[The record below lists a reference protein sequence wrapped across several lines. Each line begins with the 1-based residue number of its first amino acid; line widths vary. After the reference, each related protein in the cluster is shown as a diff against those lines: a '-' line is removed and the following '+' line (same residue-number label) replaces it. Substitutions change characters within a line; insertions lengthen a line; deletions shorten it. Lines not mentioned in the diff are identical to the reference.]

1 MSRGIAP
8 KCCDPRAGRFG
19 VVLALCCAEIAL
31 SPAFAQRPE
40 IQFLRTWEPT
50 TEGAQLS
57 EVSGLALAEDGTVLF
72 VERDRGA
79 LWRLAGERAKPTDLA
94 GGGRA
99 FTSKKTG
106 GLAVLGKGR
115 VAVANT
121 SNDTIAIID
130 DEGRVVRVFAGGGR
144 GYGEL
149 KDPEGL
155 AFSSR
160 KRLYVADRSNNR
172 VAVFSEDGVFL
183 NAISGRSAEGTELSR
198 PLQVA
203 VDGAERVYV
212 LEDAGPGRLSVYSH
226 SGKLLKRLSA
236 ESFAGSRRARWRALA
251 ADSTGRVFVADSANG
266 NIVELDWEHAKATHR
281 FGSPGGGRGQ
291 FSAVVALAIAG
302 RDLAV
307 ADSGNKKIEFFRVP
321 EAKNVL
327 PETERLASVRQA
339 STLNL
344 ECEHAYVLDGGD
356 ILCLKPGKV
365 TRLDSAGKLK
375 LEFSGKIEN
384 PRRAA
389 ADARDIAIADGD
401 SVKIFAQN
409 GKLRFTVGRGGSR
422 DGEFDEIGGLH
433 LADYLYV
440 ADTDNHRV
448 QIFTRDGIFVNK
460 LADVPDSKTR
470 RLSKPVAVVTDAAG
484 NIYVADA
491 ETRAVQVYSAKLE
504 WRYTVDGDPIPYE
517 KIHGLSVDSENRLYV
532 SSATE
537 QGKQLVDVSYGGI
550 REFSFAAYR
559 SPQIEPS
566 GAVTFSTPPAS
577 YTFALFDAE
586 RKELAVYHFLQPV
599 PPVGGVA
606 VLGETDKVRV
616 TWLKSTARYVSSYR
630 VYAAREK
637 EGPYERLV
645 ETKTAEASFGADAAG
660 RFLFYRVGA
669 QSNFGVEG
677 DPSAPVEDVFR
688 EGYQEFLAK
697 RYEPAAGAFK
707 RAVQAAPSH
716 AAAVEYLG
724 RSLLAMGR
732 YDAAVGHFQDLARR
746 PGWETV
752 GRLHEARALAASGD
766 LLGARSATERAITAN
781 QANAETYTLCGELGL
796 QLGDAAGA
804 VTCLET
810 ALARDPKNATARAV
824 LGEAFVRL
832 GAVDKGIAELDKACA
847 ASPSETSN
855 WLRAGGVLLSLGR
868 PRDALERYKRAIA
881 IAPRDTEALI
891 ATANTH
897 LALGEFEQARTIA
910 LSMAGS
916 PVEESIGQYVLGR
929 IAIAQGKHEEA
940 VISLARA
947 TRLNPKYGAA
957 WAALADAYLGMKDE
971 RKAREALS
979 KAAAL
984 PDAGADV
991 FKRLAGLESREGRHP
1006 QALAALERAVA
1017 LAPADLDLRLAQ
1029 ARTLAALGRW
1039 QDSGRAAR
1047 EAQKLAPKNV
1057 EPLLLAATAANRQG
1071 KSGEAIQTLKHALEL
1086 QPDSYEVNFQLGVSF
1101 ADSNTHDQALTY
1113 LEKAAR
1119 IDDRADAPHVAM
1131 AEVHL
1136 ERRAFD
1142 AAIAELTLA
1151 AKLNPSDANQRLL
1164 AGAYDQKK
1172 KALSGTVARPRI
1184 EDLRLERMFVAAH
1197 KQYATE
1203 KIGSV
1208 KVKNDTADDFK
1219 NLRVSFFIKEYM
1231 DFPVNREIA
1240 ELKANSTVEVPLN
1253 ATFNSKILGIDED
1266 TRVLAIVSLATAD
1279 TRDAAQDIT
1288 QAVTLYGKNAILWA
1302 NGEMVGS
1309 FVTPRDDTLR
1319 NFVREA
1325 TNRYA
1330 PPSQGA
1336 LNRPLA
1342 LASTVY
1348 NILSAQG
1355 LRYQA
1360 DPNTPFS
1367 RVAAD
1372 QVDYVQFPRETLRL
1386 KSGDCDDLSVLLAAA
1401 YENLGIETALID
1413 VPGHLFLMFRTGVKV
1428 ADRGLISLQ
1437 DELLAVRDGEIWI
1450 PVEATLIATSF
1461 SEAWAEGG
1469 RRYHE
1474 AEAKK
1479 QIKILSLRRA
1489 WEKYPPVTLAPA
1501 SFALEV
1507 PAGERASRLIDR
1519 EQRVLIARR
1528 LEREVQPYRQLLA
1541 SNPKDEEA
1549 RLQIGNI
1556 YGRNGATDVA
1566 LKEFE
1571 SILAANPRHAAALNN
1586 RGNLYYDRGDYER
1599 ALESYRFA
1607 EEVDPADGGIRVNAA
1622 LAYYRLGK
1630 LPEARAK
1637 YREATRLQKDAGTQ
1651 YRSLA
1656 KLLGN

>member
-8 KCCDPRAGRFG
+8 KSCESGAGRFG
-19 VVLALCCAEIAL
+19 IVFALFCAWLALSQA
-31 SPAFAQRPE
+31 SAQQPE
-40 IQFLRTWEPT
+40 VQFVRSWQS
-50 TEGAQLS
+50 TEGTPLS
-57 EVSGLALAEDGTVLF
+57 EVSGMTLATDGTVLF

-79 LWRLAGERAKPTDLA
+79 LWRLAGEAAKPTDLA
-94 GGGRA
+94 GSGRP

-106 GLAVLGKGR
+106 GLAILGEGR
-115 VAVANT
+115 IAVANT
-121 SNDTIAIID
+121 SNDTIAVLD
-130 DEGRVVRVFAGGGR
+130 DQGRTVRRFAGGGH

-155 AFSSR
+155 AFSTR

-172 VAVFSEDGVFL
+172 VAVYSEDGVFL
-183 NAISGRSAEGTELSR
+183 QAISGRDETTALAR

-212 LEDAGPGRLSVYSH
+212 LEDTGPGRLSVYSY

-236 ESFAGSRRARWRALA
+236 ESFAGSRSARWRALTV
-251 ADSTGRVFVADSANG
+251 DLSGRVFVADGENG
-266 NIVELDWEHAKATHR
+266 NIVELDWERAKVNRR
-281 FGSPGGGRGQ
+281 FGSPGNGRGQ
-291 FSAVVALAIAG
+291 FSEVVALAIAG
-302 RDLAV
+302 RELAV
-307 ADSGNKKIEFFRVP
+307 ADVGNKKIEFFRIP
-321 EAKNVL
+321 EAKNTI
-327 PETERLASVRQA
+327 PETEGLASVRRA
-339 STLNL
+339 SALSL
-344 ECEHAYVLDGGD
+344 ECEHAYALDGGD
-356 ILCLKPGKV
+356 ILCLNRGKV
-365 TRLDSAGKLK
+365 AQLDSSGKLK
-375 LEFSGKIEN
+375 LAFSGKIDR

-389 ADARDIAIADGD
+389 SDAQDIAIADGN
-401 SVKIFAQN
+401 SVKIFGHN

-422 DGEFDEIGGLH
+422 DGEFDEIGGLY

-448 QIFTRDGIFVNK
+448 QMFTRDGIFVNK
-460 LADVPDSKTR
+460 LADAPDQPR
-470 RLSKPVAVVTDAAG
+470 RLARPVAVVTDAAG

-491 ETRAVQVYSAKLE
+491 ETKAVQVYSAKLE
-504 WRYTVDGDPIPYE
+504 WRYSVAGNPIPYQS
-517 KIHGLSVDSENRLYV
+517 IHGLSVDTENRLYV
-532 SSATE
+532 FSATD
-537 QGKQLVDVSYGGI
+537 QGKQLVDVFHEGV

-559 SPQIEPS
+559 TPQIEPTD
-566 GAVTFSTPPAS
+566 AVTFSVPPGS
-577 YTFALFDAE
+577 YTFALHDAE
-586 RKELAVYHFLQPV
+586 RKELAIYHFLQPV
-599 PPVGGVA
+599 ARVGGVA
-606 VLGETDKVRV
+606 VLGETNKVRL
-616 TWLKSTARYVSSYR
+616 TWLKSTARYVTSYR
-630 VYAAREK
+630 VYAALEK
-637 EGPYERLV
+637 DGPYERLL
-645 ETKTAEASFGADAAG
+645 ETKAAEASLGADAVG
-660 RFLFYRVGA
+660 RFLFYRVSA
-669 QSNFGVEG
+669 RSNFGVDG

-688 EGYQEFLAK
+688 VGYREFEAG
-697 RYEPAAGAFK
+697 RYEPAIAAFT
-707 RAVQAAPSH
+707 RAVQAAPNH

-732 YDAAVGHFQDLARR
+732 YDAAVGQFQDLGRR

-752 GRLHEARALAASGD
+752 GRLLEAKALAASGD
-766 LLGARSATERAITAN
+766 LLGARSATERAIAAK
-781 QANAETYTLCGELGL
+781 QASAETYTLCGELGL
-796 QLGDAAGA
+796 KLGDAAGA

-832 GAVDKGIAELDKACA
+832 GAVDKGISELDAACA
-847 ASPSETSN
+847 ASPSETAN

-868 PRDALERYKRAIA
+868 PRDALERYKRALA
-881 IAPRDTEALI
+881 VAPRDTEALI
-891 ATANTH
+891 AAANTH
-897 LALGEFEQARTIA
+897 LALGEFDQARTIA

-940 VISLARA
+940 VISLARS

-957 WAALADAYLGMKDE
+957 WAALADAYLGLKDE

-984 PDAGADV
+984 PNAGADV
-991 FKRLAGLESREGRHP
+991 FKRLAELEAKEGRHA
-1006 QALAALERAVA
+1006 QALAALEHAVA
-1017 LAPADLDLRLAQ
+1017 LAPADVNLRLAQ

-1039 QDSGRAAR
+1039 QDSGKAAR
-1047 EAQKLAPKNV
+1047 EAQKLAPKNI
-1057 EPLLLAATAANRQG
+1057 EPLLLASTAAYRQG
-1071 KSGEAIQTLKHALEL
+1071 KNGEAIQTLKRALEL
-1086 QPDSYEVNFQLGVSF
+1086 QPDSYEVNFRLGVSF
-1101 ADSNTHDQALTY
+1101 ADSNTYNEAVTY

-1119 IDDRADAPHVAM
+1119 IDDKADAPHVAM

-1136 ERRAFD
+1136 ERRTFD

-1164 AGAYDQKK
+1164 AAAYDQKK
-1172 KALSGTVARPRI
+1172 KALAGTVARPRI
-1184 EDLRLERMFVAAH
+1184 EDLQLERMFVSAH

-1208 KVKNDTADDFK
+1208 KVRNDTAEDFK

-1240 ELKANSTVEVPLN
+1240 EIKEKSVVEVPLH
-1253 ATFNSKILGIDED
+1253 ATFNNKILGIDED
-1266 TRVLAIVSLATAD
+1266 TRVLAVVSLSTAD
-1279 TRDAAQDIT
+1279 SREGTQDIT

-1302 NGEMVGS
+1302 NGDMVGS

-1330 PPSQGA
+1330 PPTQGA
-1336 LNRPLA
+1336 LNRQLA
-1342 LASTVY
+1342 LAATVY
-1348 NILSAQG
+1348 NVLSAQG

-1372 QVDYVQFPRETLRL
+1372 QIDYVQFPRETLRL

-1413 VPGHLFLMFRTGVKV
+1413 VPGHLFLIFRTGVKE

-1437 DELLAVRDGEIWI
+1437 DDLLAVRDGEIWI

-1461 SEAWAEGG
+1461 SEAWAEGA
-1469 RRYHE
+1469 RKYHE

-1479 QIKILSLRRA
+1479 QLKVLSLRQA
-1489 WEKYPPVTLAPA
+1489 WERYPPVTLAPA
-1501 SFALEV
+1501 TFSVEV
-1507 PAGERASRLIDR
+1507 TTGERASRLTDR

-1528 LEREVQPYRQLLA
+1528 LEREVQPYRERLA
-1541 SNPKDEEA
+1541 VNAQDEEA

-1571 SILAANPRHAAALNN
+1571 AILAKNPRHAAALNN
-1586 RGNLYYDRGDYER
+1586 RGNLYYDRGDYEH

-1607 EEVDPADGGIRVNAA
+1607 EEVDPSDGGIRVNTA

-1630 LPEARAK
+1630 LAEAQAK
-1637 YREATRLQKDAGTQ
+1637 YREATRLQKDVGDH

>member
-1 MSRGIAP
+1 MTRVIAP
-8 KCCDPRAGRFG
+8 KSCNFRAGRFG
-19 VVLALCCAEIAL
+19 IALALCCAGPAL
-31 SPAFAQRPE
+31 SPGFAQQPE
-40 IQFLRTWEPT
+40 IQFLRSWQPT
-50 TEGAQLS
+50 ESGPLS
-57 EVSGLALAEDGTVLF
+57 EMSGMTLAADGAVLF

-79 LWRLAGERAKPTDLA
+79 LWRIEGALPKSIDLA
-94 GGGRA
+94 GSGRP
-99 FTSKKTG
+99 FTSKKMG
-106 GLAVLGKGR
+106 GIAILGDGR
-115 VAVANT
+115 VAIANT
-121 SNDTIAIID
+121 SNDSVAIVD
-130 DEGRVVRVFAGGGR
+130 DQGRAQRVFASGGH

-172 VAVFSEDGVFL
+172 IAVFSEDGVYL
-183 NAISGRSAEGTELSR
+183 HAIGGGDPATAPLK

-203 VDGAERVYV
+203 VDAAERIYV
-212 LEDAGPGRLSVYSH
+212 LEDAGPGRLSVYSY

-236 ESFAGSRRARWRALA
+236 ESFPGNRSARWRALA
-251 ADSTGRVFVADSANG
+251 ADPTGRVFLADRANG
-266 NIVELDWEHAKATHR
+266 NIVELDWEQAKARRR
-281 FGSPGGGRGQ
+281 FGSPGSGRGQ
-291 FSAVVALAIAG
+291 FSEVAALAIAG
-302 RDLAV
+302 RELAI
-307 ADSGNKKIEFFRVP
+307 ADVGNNKIEFFRVP
-321 EAKNVL
+321 EGKNTI
-327 PETERLASVRQA
+327 PEIDRLASVRRA
-339 STLNL
+339 STLSLDCERAYGL
-344 ECEHAYVLDGGD
+344 EGGD
-356 ILCLKPGKV
+356 ILCLKKGKV
-365 TRLDSAGKLK
+365 TRLDSGGKLK
-375 LEFSGKIEN
+375 LEFSGRIDK
-384 PRRAA
+384 PRSAA
-389 ADARDIAIADGD
+389 ADAREIAIADGD
-401 SVKIFAQN
+401 SVKIFGHD

-422 DGEFDEIGGLH
+422 DGEFDEIGGMH

-448 QIFTRDGIFVNK
+448 QMFTRDGIFVNK
-460 LADVPDSKTR
+460 LVDAQR
-470 RLSKPVAVVTDAAG
+470 FAKPVAVVTDAAG

-491 ETRAVQVYSAKLE
+491 GTKTVQVYSAKLE
-504 WRYTVDGDPIPYE
+504 WRFAVAGDPIPYRA
-517 KIHGLSVDSENRLYV
+517 IHGISVDSEDRLYI

-537 QGKQLVDVSYGGI
+537 QGKQLVDVSYGGYG
-550 REFSFAAYR
+550 EFSFAAYR
-559 SPQIEPS
+559 SPQIEP
-566 GAVTFSTPPAS
+566 GAAVTFSAPPAS
-577 YTFALFDAE
+577 YTFTLYDAD
-586 RKELAVYHFLQPV
+586 RKELAVYQYLQPL
-599 PPVGGVA
+599 PRVGGVA
-606 VLGETDKVRV
+606 VLGEPDKVRL
-616 TWLKSTARYVSSYR
+616 TWLKSTARYVAGYR
-630 VYAAREK
+630 IYAAVEK
-637 EGPYERLV
+637 GGPYERIL
-645 ETKTAEASFGADAAG
+645 ETQAAEATLGVDSAR
-660 RFLFYRVGA
+660 RFLFYEVGA
-669 QSNFGVEG
+669 RSNFGIDGE
-677 DPSAPVEDVFR
+677 PSPPVEDVFR
-688 EGYQEFLAK
+688 VGYREFEAG
-697 RYEPAAGAFK
+697 RYETALAALT
-707 RAVQAAPSH
+707 RAAQASPDH

-724 RSLLAMGR
+724 RTLLAMGR
-732 YDAAVGHFQDLARR
+732 YDAAVGQFQDLSRR

-752 GRLHEARALAASGD
+752 GRLLEAKALAASGD
-766 LLGARSATERAITAN
+766 LLGARSATERAIAAD
-781 QANAETYTLCGELGL
+781 QANAETYTLCGDLGL

-804 VTCLET
+804 VTCAEK
-810 ALARDPKNATARAV
+810 ALARDSKNAAARAI

-832 GAVDKGIAELDKACA
+832 GAVDKGVAELDKACA
-847 ASPSETSN
+847 ASPSETAN
-855 WLRAGGVLLSLGR
+855 WLRAGGVFLSLGR
-868 PRDALERYKRAIA
+868 PRDALERYNKALA
-881 IAPRDTEALI
+881 IAPRNTEALI
-891 ATANTH
+891 AAANTH
-897 LALGEFEQARTIA
+897 LALGEFDQARTIA

-916 PVEESIGQYVLGR
+916 PVEESVGQYVLGR
-929 IAIAQGKHEEA
+929 IAIAQGKSEEA

-947 TRLNPKYGAA
+947 TRLNPKNGAA
-957 WAALADAYLGMKDE
+957 WAALADAYLGLKDE
-971 RKAREALS
+971 GKAREALA

-991 FKRLAGLESREGRHP
+991 FRRLAELETREGHHP

-1017 LAPADLDLRLAQ
+1017 LAPADVSLRLAQ
-1029 ARTLAALGRW
+1029 ARTLATLGRW
-1039 QDSGRAAR
+1039 QDSGKAAR

-1057 EPLLLAATAANRQG
+1057 EPLLLAATAAYRQG
-1071 KSGEAIQTLKHALEL
+1071 KNGEAIQTLKRALEL
-1086 QPDSYEVNFQLGVSF
+1086 QPDSYEVNYRLGVSL
-1101 ADSNTHDQALTY
+1101 ADSGTYDQALVH

-1119 IDDRADAPHVAM
+1119 IDDKADAPHLAI
-1131 AEVHL
+1131 AEVHIG
-1136 ERRAFD
+1136 RRAFD
-1142 AAIAELTLA
+1142 PAIAELTLA

-1164 AGAYDQKK
+1164 AAAYDQKQ
-1172 KALSGTVARPRI
+1172 KALAGTAARPRI

-1208 KVKNDTADDFK
+1208 KVRNDTAEDYK
-1219 NLRVSFFIKEYM
+1219 NLRVSFFVKEYM
-1231 DFPVNREIA
+1231 DFPVNREIG
-1240 ELKANSTVEVPLN
+1240 ELKAKSTVEIPLH
-1253 ATFNSKILGIDED
+1253 ATFNGKILGIDED

-1279 TRDAAQDIT
+1279 SREGTQDIT

-1309 FVTPRDDTLR
+1309 FVTPRDDPLR

-1330 PPSQGA
+1330 PPQQGA

-1342 LASTVY
+1342 LAATVY

-1413 VPGHLFLMFRTGVKV
+1413 VPGHLFLMFRTGVKE
-1428 ADRGLISLQ
+1428 ADRGQISLQ
-1437 DELLAVRDGEIWI
+1437 DDLLVVRDGEIWI

-1469 RRYHE
+1469 RKYHE

-1479 QIKILSLRRA
+1479 QLKVLSLRQA

-1501 SFALEV
+1501 SFSIEV
-1507 PAGERASRLIDR
+1507 PAGERASRLNDR
-1519 EQRVLIARR
+1519 ELRVLIARR

-1541 SNPKDEEA
+1541 ANPKDEDA

-1571 SILAANPRHAAALNN
+1571 TILAGNPRNAAALNN
-1586 RGNLYYDRGDYER
+1586 RGNLYYDRGDYEH

-1607 EEVDPADGGIRVNAA
+1607 EEVDASDGGIRVNVA

-1630 LPEARAK
+1630 LAEAQAK
-1637 YREATRLQKDAGTQ
+1637 YREATRLQKDLGNQ

-1656 KLLGN
+1656 RLLGN